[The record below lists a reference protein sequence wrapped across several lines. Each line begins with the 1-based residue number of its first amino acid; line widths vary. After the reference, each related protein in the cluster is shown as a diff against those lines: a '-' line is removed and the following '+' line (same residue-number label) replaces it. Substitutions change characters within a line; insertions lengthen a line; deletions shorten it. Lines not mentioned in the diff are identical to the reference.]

1 MSSIPID
8 HLGRDDLITL
18 LNRVAARLAIV
29 SDNHHLAGTP
39 QAPIGYGY
47 CNSVSSND
55 MLRPPMAANRY
66 WRPRYEEEHDPWN
79 AHLRNTNSASSSG
92 TAPDASQTGAQTY
105 SSQSWSRSLPRDA
118 PTATRLTD
126 GMTCRYCQVDLQSS
140 EHKRLQPEQG
150 TEDTMLPASSLPE
163 RNLCDCS
170 SPCNYCSSICCLR
183 KKGHTVHLCL
193 IHKIP

>member
-92 TAPDASQTGAQTY
+92 TAPDACQTGAQTY